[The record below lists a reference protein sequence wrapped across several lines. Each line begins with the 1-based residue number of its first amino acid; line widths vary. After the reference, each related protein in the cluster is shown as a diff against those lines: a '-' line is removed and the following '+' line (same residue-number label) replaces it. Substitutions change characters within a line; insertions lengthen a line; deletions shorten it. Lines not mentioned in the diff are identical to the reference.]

1 MDGMTIRSNAG
12 LIDATRFGSSQSPGE
27 VTHRSEINSSQQPG
41 PGSSVS
47 GNSGPS
53 FAETLKNAVNSVNE
67 MQKQSDVGM
76 QKLATGKSDNLHEVM
91 IAAEKADIA
100 LKLMVQMRN
109 KMIEAY
115 QDIMK
120 MQV

>member
-1 MDGMTIRSNAG
+1 MDGLTISSANKFLETGKTGSEIRSDSVN
-12 LIDATRFGSSQSPGE
+12 LPKPI
-27 VTHRSEINSSQQPG
+27 G
-41 PGSSVS
+41 PAE
-47 GNSGPS
+47 PS
-53 FAETLKNAVNSVNE
+53 FADTLKDAVNSVNT
-67 MQKQSDVGM
+67 MQKQSDVEM
-76 QKLATGKSDNLHEVM
+76 QKISTGKSDNIHEVM